1 MNGKGYLHWKIFS
14 IKINKSIHWKIS
26 CIGKT
31 TSVKKNVFIEKIA
44 SIEKLFSWKTTFIK
58 KLLHI
63 QNVTFKIFFGIGQ
76 KSMYENFSFPLKI
89 TMKMIMGYL
98 NQNFDIKG
106 FYIYKLFVY

>member
-1 MNGKGYLHWKIFS
+1 
-14 IKINKSIHWKIS
+14 
-26 CIGKT
+26 
-31 TSVKKNVFIEKIA
+31 
-44 SIEKLFSWKTTFIK
+44 
-58 KLLHI
+58 LLHI